1 MTLPWPDV
9 RRDGLEEQPMKPVQ
23 WTSPAVASGGAV
35 LTGEAQTN
43 DLLRREAVR
52 QASASGTGGSPPA
65 LEATLA
71 SISAEVT
78 AEAIERLSRA
88 PKPKQPT
95 G

>member
-1 MTLPWPDV
+1 
-9 RRDGLEEQPMKPVQ
+9 MKPAH
-23 WTSPAVASGGAV
+23 WTGLAAAGGAV
-35 LTGEAQTN
+35 LTGEAQTT

-52 QASASGTGGSPPA
+52 QASASGTGGSLPA

-78 AEAIERLSRA
+78 AEAIERLSHASRS
-88 PKPKQPT
+88 KQPT